1 MSYEMPDTMIQSLP
15 LGGATE
21 LTTAG
26 FEITFSPPGA
36 AYYLASAYLIN
47 GDDGGAGCTMTLR
60 KITDTTSEQDAAAGA
75 TVIDLTDA
83 LDLST
88 LLLTPT
94 AFTFL
99 TTDAVRA
106 ARRFKPL
113 QRLVGLMAGTV
124 TGLADVHIQLKW
136 VKVS

>member
-1 MSYEMPDTMIQSLP
+1 MSYEMPDTIIQTIP

-26 FEITFSPPGA
+26 FNITFSPPGA
-36 AYYLASAYLIN
+36 AYYLASVYLLN

-60 KITDTTSEQDAAAGA
+60 KITDASEEDAAAGA
-75 TVIDLTDA
+75 TVIDLTSA

-88 LLLTPT
+88 LLLVPT

-99 TTDAVRA
+99 TTAAVRA

-113 QRLVGLMAGTV
+113 QRLTGLMAGTV
-124 TGLADVHIQLKW
+124 TGLADVHLVVKW
-136 VKVS
+136 VRTT